1 MNSGTSLLLGLIFL
15 GLGGL
20 LWVAV
25 RIALRQEVIKPTG
38 EKPDF
43 ERISTPSS
51 TEHTEGVL
59 IVGHGGKIISLN
71 QAGIELFGIRTDEPY
86 SFETLAQKSRPVD
99 ALFDICSAPSEGQI
113 NI

>member
-43 ERISTPSS
+43 ERISTPNS

-59 IVGHGGKIISLN
+59 NCRAWRKN
-71 QAGIELFGIRTDEPY
+71 YFIESGRD
-86 SFETLAQKSRPVD
+86 
-99 ALFDICSAPSEGQI
+99 
-113 NI
+113 